1 MAQLYDG
8 RQTSILVSIIRKWSR
23 RSRQLIVACPFR
35 LFFQFLSVTELIER
49 RGGIERRRSP
59 FCPLF
64 CWSASARLHHNKMA
78 AQGLSARALESISDS
93 PVFFFFLPP
102 PSAHVRRVE
111 VSAKRKE
118 RVTGGEWPTAHLT
131 PSCSATKSDSLIRF
145 FFNFLVNF

>member
-1 MAQLYDG
+1 MAQLYDD

-93 PVFFFFLPP
+93 PVFFFFFLPP
-102 PSAHVRRVE
+102 PLCSCHTRRSECEKEGASHWRRV
-111 VSAKRKE
+111 ADCTLNAQLLRNK
-118 RVTGGEWPTAHLT
+118 
-131 PSCSATKSDSLIRF
+131 IRLSHSF
-145 FFNFLVNF
+145 FF